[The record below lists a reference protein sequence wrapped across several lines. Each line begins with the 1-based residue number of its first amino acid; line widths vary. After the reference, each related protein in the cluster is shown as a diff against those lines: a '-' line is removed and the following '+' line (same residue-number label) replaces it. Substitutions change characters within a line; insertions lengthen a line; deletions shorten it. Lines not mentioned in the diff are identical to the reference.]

1 MLCSRDVTRNTA
13 MTFIEVLAE
22 RCHPPFDRME
32 ARDKVERAYSRNQ
45 NSQAENIL
53 EKVKWGREAV

>member
-1 MLCSRDVTRNTA
+1 
-13 MTFIEVLAE
+13 
-22 RCHPPFDRME
+22 ME
-32 ARDKVERAYSRNQ
+32 ARDKVERAYSRYQ